1 MQRLINIGLI
11 LSLMICYMEWGKGS
25 SIFIYQAEYELFL
38 QKNRNTDNFT
48 HPLIL
53 APFLGQLLLV
63 FTLFQK
69 SPSRRLTL
77 IGIILMGLLVF
88 FISLSGWL
96 SLNIKT
102 IASTLPFIILTIIHF
117 VYGRRNKAVKN

>member
-53 APFLGQLLLV
+53 APFLGQLLLA

-69 SPSRRLTL
+69 SPSRRITL

-117 VYGRRNKAVKN
+117 AYGRKNKAVKN